1 MKMSIKSNYKKKAE
15 IMKQLLDLYQQV
27 ENVEPKASRL
37 IVENYIKKN
46 EFKLMKELNVS
57 LRGESVE

>member
-1 MKMSIKSNYKKKAE
+1 MKMPIKSNYKKKAE

>member
-1 MKMSIKSNYKKKAE
+1 MKMPIKSNYKKKAE

-46 EFKLMKELNVS
+46 EFKLMKELNAS

>member
-1 MKMSIKSNYKKKAE
+1 MKMPIKSNYKKKAE

-57 LRGESVE
+57 LWGESVE

>member
-1 MKMSIKSNYKKKAE
+1 MSIKSNYKKKIE

>member
-1 MKMSIKSNYKKKAE
+1 MSIKSNYKKKAE

>member
-1 MKMSIKSNYKKKAE
+1 MKMPIKSNYKKKAE

-57 LRGESVE
+57 LWGESIE

>member
-1 MKMSIKSNYKKKAE
+1 MKMPIKTNYKKKAE
-15 IMKQLLDLYQQV
+15 ITKQLLDLYQQV

-57 LRGESVE
+57 LWGESVE